1 MLSKDSWRN
10 KTSDGVT
17 NHPTCPA
24 KTDICRSEVP
34 TSGELNLGRSLHVTP
49 VIGASDG
56 VSRLSLSPYKK
67 CNTDRSA
74 SHSPLSDVAV
84 ARAPGTAMTGSDV
97 SPVRFEQFF
106 MNSTDLMSV
115 ADAHGNFLLVNGAFK
130 QILGWEPAELV
141 GQSYTSII
149 HPDDLPFVMSSFQP
163 RDGVVPSAV
172 ELELRER
179 CADGE
184 YRWMKWTIRRDG
196 DLYYSVGHDIS
207 LRKETM
213 SALADSIEKSRAIF
227 DAAVDSIVVLDENL
241 KVIEASPSNETFFSF
256 SREETEGRQAMDF
269 IHPEDRAGVLEA
281 IEHGFAENEIV
292 RVRFRG
298 LRTDGRWVNIESR
311 GRALRDAVGNPTGA
325 VMISRDVTESVEAE
339 AALEV
344 AKEEAERANLAKSE
358 FMSRMSHELRTPLNS
373 VLGFAQILQMEMS
386 SSEELEMIGYIV
398 KSGGYLLELINEV
411 LDISRVESGSIAVE
425 LEVVSSAEL
434 IRQCVE
440 MVTAQAL
447 EFGVAIIDN
456 CDGDYYVRADFQRL
470 KQVVV
475 NLLSNAIKYNYV
487 GGTVTLDC
495 GDVEG
500 RMRLSVTDT
509 GPGVAP
515 QLHDRLFAPF
525 DRLDAE
531 SRGIEGTGL
540 GLALSKGLMEAIGG
554 SLGVESTPGTGST
567 FWLELPIAST
577 VPSTRESKSNEE
589 QLDSS
594 VGDATSATLLYI
606 EDNIGNVRLIER
618 LLLHRPNVRLLSSL
632 QGSLGVE
639 LAQQHRPDLILLDVH
654 LPDLPGL
661 DVLER
666 LRRDERTSSIPVIM
680 LSADASQE
688 QIRRFNDAGAKDY
701 LTKPL
706 DLEYFLT
713 LLDSYLREIAHARD
727 AVIR

>member
-1 MLSKDSWRN
+1 M
-10 KTSDGVT
+10 TSPDT
-17 NHPTCPA
+17 
-24 KTDICRSEVP
+24 
-34 TSGELNLGRSLHVTP
+34 
-49 VIGASDG
+49 
-56 VSRLSLSPYKK
+56 
-67 CNTDRSA
+67 
-74 SHSPLSDVAV
+74 
-84 ARAPGTAMTGSDV
+84 

-106 MNSTDLMSV
+106 MISTDVMSIV
-115 ADAHGNFLLVNGAFK
+115 DTHGNFVLVNDAFK
-130 QILGWEPAELV
+130 QILGWEPDEVV
-141 GQSYTSII
+141 GASYTSFI
-149 HPDDLPFVMSSFQP
+149 HPDDLPSARSSFDP
-163 RDGVVPSAV
+163 KDGVVPATV

-179 CADGE
+179 CADGG

-196 DLYYSVGHDIS
+196 DLHYAVGHDIS

-241 KVIEASPSNETFFSF
+241 KVVEASPSNDSFFSF
-256 SREETEGRQAMDF
+256 SKEETEGRHAIDF
-269 IHPEDRAGVLEA
+269 VHPDDRAGVLEA
-281 IEHGFAENEIV
+281 IAKGFANDEIV

-298 LRTDGRWVNIESR
+298 LHTDGRWVDIDSR
-311 GRALRDAVGNPTGA
+311 GRALRDASGAPTGA
-325 VMISRDVTESVEAE
+325 VMISRDVTDSVD
-339 AALEV
+339 AARALKE

-386 SSEELEMIGYIV
+386 SPSELELIGYIV

-434 IRQCVE
+434 TRQCVE
-440 MVTAQAL
+440 MVSAQAF
-447 EFGVAIIDN
+447 EHGVSIIDN
-456 CDGDYYVRADFQRL
+456 CDNDCYVRADFQRL
-470 KQVVV
+470 KQVLV
-475 NLLSNAIKYNYV
+475 NLLSNAIKYNDR
-487 GGTVTLDC
+487 GGSVTLDC
-495 GDVEG
+495 DDVDG

-554 SLGVESTPGTGST
+554 SIGVESAPGAGST
-567 FWLELPIAST
+567 FWLELPLVSPLNAARDNTIH
-577 VPSTRESKSNEE
+577 
-589 QLDSS
+589 D
-594 VGDATSATLLYI
+594 DAPPPTTGNAPSATLLYI

-618 LLLHRPNVRLLSSL
+618 LLLHRPNIRLLSSL
-632 QGSLGVE
+632 KGSLGVE
-639 LAQQHRPDLILLDVH
+639 LAQQHQPDLIMLDVH
-654 LPDLPGL
+654 LPDLPGI
-661 DVLER
+661 DVLGR
-666 LRRDERTSSIPVIM
+666 LVADERTSSIPVIM

-688 QIRRFNDAGAKDY
+688 QIKRFSDAGAKDY

-713 LLDSYLREIAHARD
+713 LLDSYVRDLAHARGI
-727 AVIR
+727 AVSS

>member
-1 MLSKDSWRN
+1 
-10 KTSDGVT
+10 
-17 NHPTCPA
+17 
-24 KTDICRSEVP
+24 
-34 TSGELNLGRSLHVTP
+34 
-49 VIGASDG
+49 
-56 VSRLSLSPYKK
+56 
-67 CNTDRSA
+67 
-74 SHSPLSDVAV
+74 
-84 ARAPGTAMTGSDV
+84 
-97 SPVRFEQFF
+97 VRFEQFF
-106 MNSTDLMSV
+106 IDSTDLMSV
-115 ADAHGNFLLVNGAFK
+115 VDIHGNFLLVNAAYK
-130 QILGWEPAELV
+130 EILGWEPDELV
-141 GQSYTSII
+141 GTSYATLI
-149 HPDDLPFVMSSFQP
+149 HPDDLAHVQSAFDPKE
-163 RDGVVPSAV
+163 GIVPSSV

-179 CADGE
+179 CANGE
-184 YRWMKWTIRRDG
+184 YRWMKWTSRRDG
-196 DLYYSVGHDIS
+196 DLYYAIGYDIS

-213 SALADSIEKSRAIF
+213 NALADSIEKSRAIF

-241 KVIEASPSNETFFSF
+241 KVIEASPSNDTFFSF
-256 SREETEGRQAMDF
+256 SKEETEGRQAMDF
-269 IHPEDRAGVLEA
+269 VHPDDRAGVLEA
-281 IEHGFAENEIV
+281 IEQGFAKGEIV

-311 GRALRDAVGNPTGA
+311 GRALRDGDGNPTGA
-325 VMISRDVTESVEAE
+325 VIISRDVTESVEAA

-386 SSEELEMIGYIV
+386 SAEELELIGYIV

-425 LEVVSSAEL
+425 LEVVSSTEL

-440 MVTAQAL
+440 MVSPQAS

-456 CDGDYYVRADFQRL
+456 CDGDFYVRADFQRL
-470 KQVVV
+470 KQVLV
-475 NLLSNAIKYNYV
+475 NLLSNAIKYNV
-487 GGTVTLDC
+487 AGGTVTLNCD
-495 GDVEG
+495 DADG

-554 SLGVESTPGTGST
+554 ALGVESTPGTGST
-567 FWLELPIAST
+567 FWIELPT
-577 VPSTRESKSNEE
+577 VSAAP
-589 QLDSS
+589 DMD
-594 VGDATSATLLYI
+594 VGECSDVPVEPPMGEAPLATLLYI

-618 LLLHRPNVRLLSSL
+618 LLLHRPNVRLLTSL
-632 QGSLGVE
+632 EGSLGVD
-639 LAQQHRPDLILLDVH
+639 LAQLHRPDLILLDVH
-654 LPDLPGL
+654 LPDLPGI
-661 DVLER
+661 DVLEK
-666 LRRDERTSSIPVIM
+666 LRGDERTSSIPVIM

-688 QIRRFNDAGAKDY
+688 QIRRFSDAGAKDY

-713 LLDSYLREIAHARD
+713 LLDSYLREIAHASD
-727 AVIR
+727 AVSH

>member
-1 MLSKDSWRN
+1 
-10 KTSDGVT
+10 
-17 NHPTCPA
+17 
-24 KTDICRSEVP
+24 
-34 TSGELNLGRSLHVTP
+34 
-49 VIGASDG
+49 
-56 VSRLSLSPYKK
+56 
-67 CNTDRSA
+67 
-74 SHSPLSDVAV
+74 
-84 ARAPGTAMTGSDV
+84 
-97 SPVRFEQFF
+97 

-130 QILGWEPAELV
+130 QTLGWETEELI
-141 GQSYTSII
+141 GQSYTSLI
-149 HPDDLPFVMSSFQP
+149 HPDDLAYVTSSFQP
-163 RDGVVPSAV
+163 KDGVVPSAV

-179 CADGE
+179 CADGA

-196 DLYYSVGHDIS
+196 DLHYAVGYDIS

-227 DAAVDSIVVLDENL
+227 DAAADSIIVLDENL
-241 KVIEASPSNETFFSF
+241 KVIEASPSNDTFFSF
-256 SREETEGRQAMDF
+256 SKEETEGRQGMDF
-269 IHPEDRAGVLEA
+269 VHPDDRAGVLEA
-281 IEHGFAENEIV
+281 ITHGFAKNEVV

-311 GRALRDAVGNPTGA
+311 GRALRDAEGNLTGS
-325 VMISRDVTESVEAE
+325 VIISRDVTESVEAA
-339 AALEV
+339 AALEC

-386 SSEELEMIGYIV
+386 SAEELELIGYIV

-440 MVTAQAL
+440 MVKVQAL
-447 EFGVAIIDN
+447 EFGVEIIDN

-475 NLLSNAIKYNYV
+475 NLLSNAIKYNFA

-567 FWLELPIAST
+567 FWLELPIASA
-577 VPSTRESKSNEE
+577 VASTPEGNSSVE
-589 QLDSS
+589 QLESPVD
-594 VGDATSATLLYI
+594 DASSATLLYI

-618 LLLHRPNVRLLSSL
+618 LLTHRPNVRLLSSL

-654 LPDLPGL
+654 LPDLPGI

-688 QIRRFNDAGAKDY
+688 QIRRFNDAGARDY

-713 LLDSYLREIAHARD
+713 LLDSYLREIAHSRD
-727 AVIR
+727 AVSR

>member
-1 MLSKDSWRN
+1 M
-10 KTSDGVT
+10 TS
-17 NHPTCPA
+17 
-24 KTDICRSEVP
+24 
-34 TSGELNLGRSLHVTP
+34 
-49 VIGASDG
+49 
-56 VSRLSLSPYKK
+56 
-67 CNTDRSA
+67 
-74 SHSPLSDVAV
+74 SDV
-84 ARAPGTAMTGSDV
+84 G
-97 SPVRFEQFF
+97 PVRFEQFF

-130 QILGWEPAELV
+130 QILGWEPEELV
-141 GQSYTSII
+141 GQSYMSLI
-149 HPDDLPFVMSSFQP
+149 HPDDLAYVMSSFQP
-163 RDGVVPSAV
+163 QDGVVPSVA

-196 DLYYSVGHDIS
+196 DLHYSVGYDIS

-241 KVIEASPSNETFFSF
+241 RVIEASPSNDTFFSF
-256 SREETEGRQAMDF
+256 SKEETEGRQAMDF
-269 IHPEDRAGVLEA
+269 IHPDDRAGVLEA
-281 IEHGFAENEIV
+281 ITNGFAKGEVV

-311 GRALRDAVGNPTGA
+311 GRALRDAEGNPTGA
-325 VMISRDVTESVEAE
+325 VMISRDVTDSVEAA

-386 SSEELEMIGYIV
+386 SAEELELIGYIV

-440 MVTAQAL
+440 MVNPQAL
-447 EFGVAIIDN
+447 ECGVAIIDN
-456 CDGDYYVRADFQRL
+456 CDGDFYVRADFQRL
-470 KQVVV
+470 KQVMV
-475 NLLSNAIKYNYV
+475 NLLSNAIKYNYA
-487 GGTVTLDC
+487 GGTVTLEC
-495 GDVEG
+495 EDVEG
-500 RMRLSVTDT
+500 RMRLSVIDT
-509 GPGVAP
+509 GPGIAP
-515 QLHDRLFAPF
+515 QLYDRLFAPF

-554 SLGVESTPGTGST
+554 ALGVESTPGAGST
-567 FWLELPIAST
+567 FWLELPIVSAVPASPET
-577 VPSTRESKSNEE
+577 ARNDVALETT
-589 QLDSS
+589 
-594 VGDATSATLLYI
+594 VGDVSSATLLYI

-618 LLLHRPNVRLLSSL
+618 LLKHRPNVRLLSSL

-654 LPDLPGL
+654 LPDLPGIE
-661 DVLER
+661 VLEK
-666 LRRDERTSSIPVIM
+666 LRHDERTSSIPVIM

-688 QIRRFNDAGAKDY
+688 QIKRFNDAGAMDY

-713 LLDSYLREIAHARD
+713 LLDSHLREIAHARA
-727 AVIR
+727 AVSH